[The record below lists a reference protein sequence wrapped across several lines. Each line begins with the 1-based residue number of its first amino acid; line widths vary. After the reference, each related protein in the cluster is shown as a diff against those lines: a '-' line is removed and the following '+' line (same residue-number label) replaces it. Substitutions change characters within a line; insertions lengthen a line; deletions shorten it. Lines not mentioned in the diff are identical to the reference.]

1 LLIAHSNRLLT
12 SCSIEDEAALVAK
25 VNEAM
30 AVYEEYVKSQQ
41 AQQSQAPAAAP
52 QAEAAAEKPKEEK
65 AEEQKA

>member
-1 LLIAHSNRLLT
+1 
-12 SCSIEDEAALVAK
+12 
-25 VNEAM
+25 M

-41 AQQSQAPAAAP
+41 AQQGQAPAAAP